1 MLFELN
7 TSKCKFQITMYLLTQ
22 KMKVFTLILQ
32 QSHLLIREPT
42 TFMIPVL
49 PNNSHYGITYC
60 IVYAQVIDVC
70 VCVCVC
76 ERERQREYSASATIR
91 EYKAL
96 ILQTYI
102 KRCIIIQN
110 NVEYSQDEIV
120 SHS

>member
-1 MLFELN
+1 MSGIFNEKTRAAKHQQIELN

-70 VCVCVC
+70 VCVK
-76 ERERQREYSASATIR
+76 ERDKESIVQV
-91 EYKAL
+91 
-96 ILQTYI
+96 LQSGNI
-102 KRCIIIQN
+102 K
-110 NVEYSQDEIV
+110 
-120 SHS
+120 H